1 MSALDA
7 AIDELYRLPLPAFTA
22 ARNALAKSLKGDE
35 GALVKRLEKP
45 AVAPWA
51 VNQLYWRERRAYD
64 RLMAAG
70 RALRVAQIETLE
82 GTSTDLHAST
92 ADHRAALAAAL
103 ATATRLAAQ
112 AGASPA
118 PDPLARML
126 EALSLAQGATAPPGR
141 LVAVIEPAG
150 FEALAGLTPVA
161 RSQAVPPSHVGSGL
175 QTRPST
181 PGLKTR
187 RYARPATDEAA
198 GRQQAQE
205 AAAARKDAEA
215 SVAEATRRLEQ
226 ATFAE
231 TRAQALVEASKQ
243 QMVRAESSLGSAH
256 AELARARSAHTDAE
270 AALDALVRQG
280 RTE

>member
-161 RSQAVPPSHVGSGL
+161 RSQAVPPLHIG
-175 QTRPST
+175 ST

-187 RYARPATDEAA
+187 SVTIPSEAEATRERLRAE
-198 GRQQAQE
+198 QT
-205 AAAARKDAEA
+205 AAARRRAEA
-215 SVAEATRRLEQ
+215 CLIEATRRLEE
-226 ATFAE
+226 ATLDE
-231 TRAQALVEASKQ
+231 TRSRALADLSRQ
-243 QMVRAESSLGSAH
+243 QLARAEAALDSAH
-256 AELARARSAHTDAE
+256 AQVIRARAAHADAE
-270 AALDALVRQG
+270 AALDALPAPS
-280 RTE
+280 

>member
-7 AIDELYRLPLPAFTA
+7 AIDELYGLPLSAFTA

-35 GALVKRLEKP
+35 AARVKRLEKP

-51 VNQLYWRERRAYD
+51 VNQVYWRERPAYD

-70 RALRVAQIETLE
+70 RALRVAQVETLE
-82 GTSTDLHAST
+82 GTSADLHAAT

-141 LVAVIEPAG
+141 LVAIIEPAG
-150 FEALAGLTPVA
+150 FEALAGLTPVV
-161 RSQAVPPSHVGSGL
+161 RSEAVPFSHGGSGL
-175 QTRPST
+175 QTR
-181 PGLKTR
+181 
-187 RYARPATDEAA
+187 RYTRPATDEAA
-198 GRQQAQE
+198 GRERAKA
-205 AAAARKDAEA
+205 AAAARTAA
-215 SVAEATRRLEQ
+215 NAARRHAARRLEE
-226 ATFAE
+226 ATAAE
-231 TRAQALVEASKQ
+231 TRARALADLSRQ
-243 QMVRAESSLGSAH
+243 QLARAEAALDSAH
-256 AELARARSAHTDAE
+256 AQLTRARSAHADAE
-270 AALDALVRQG
+270 ATLAALPDPS
-280 RTE
+280 

>member
-1 MSALDA
+1 MSAIDR
-7 AIDELYRLPLPAFTA
+7 AIDELYGLPLQAFTA

-35 GALVKRLEKP
+35 AARVKRLEKP
-45 AVAPWA
+45 AAAPWA
-51 VNQLYWRERRAYD
+51 VNQLYWRERRTYD

-70 RALRVAQIETLE
+70 RALRVAQIDALE
-82 GTSTDLHAST
+82 GTSTDLRAST

-103 ATATRLAAQ
+103 SAATQLAAH
-112 AGASPA
+112 AGTSPQ

-126 EALSLAQGATAPPGR
+126 EALSLAEGATAPPGR

-150 FEALAGLTPVA
+150 FEALTGVA
-161 RSQAVPPSHVGSGL
+161 PAARLQAVLSSRGG
-175 QTRPST
+175 
-181 PGLKTR
+181 PGLETR

-215 SVAEATRRLEQ
+215 SVAAATRRLEQ

-256 AELARARSAHTDAE
+256 AQLARARAAHTDAE

-280 RTE
+280 RSE